1 MQNVSIPVPRQ
12 NDLFDAEPESNLT
25 LPNTPALPEAHSS
38 ALLSVIGRS
47 RKGRISVNTKLA
59 VALSLLLHAALILV
73 LSARGMPSQ
82 PQVIHQTLHATWV
95 TWADASSLLEKKRD
109 VAGAVHA
116 PPAAAAGG
124 RKDFIKVKAPAE
136 AQPDVA
142 SGEDTKTAMFLDVE
156 QKNAAAK
163 ASDSPPA
170 GLERGA
176 TEQKHVSAHPAAVSP
191 AMGLTAPAS
200 STSMAKP
207 RYRENAPPV
216 YPQTARLRGQEGVV
230 LIHAEILPEGRT
242 GVLKIKTSSGYD
254 LLDQSALDT
263 VRSWRF
269 EPARRMGQPVA
280 VWVDIP
286 VRFVLKKSD

>member
-25 LPNTPALPEAHSS
+25 LPKTPALPEAHSS

-47 RKGRISVNTKLA
+47 RKGRISVNTKIA
-59 VALSLLLHAALILV
+59 VALSLLLHVALILV

-170 GLERGA
+170 SLETGA
-176 TEQKHVSAHPAAVSP
+176 AEQKRVVHPAAVSP
-191 AMGLTAPAS
+191 SAGLTAPAS
-200 STSMAKP
+200 GTSMAKP
-207 RYRENAPPV
+207 RYRDNAPPV

-263 VRSWRF
+263 VRTWRF

>member
-38 ALLSVIGRS
+38 ALLPVIGRS

-59 VALSLLLHAALILV
+59 VALSLLLHVALILV
-73 LSARGMPSQ
+73 LSAGGMPSQ

-156 QKNAAAK
+156 QKSAAAK
-163 ASDSPPA
+163 ASDSPPVS
-170 GLERGA
+170 LETGA
-176 TEQKHVSAHPAAVSP
+176 AEQKRVVHPAAVSP
-191 AMGLTAPAS
+191 SAGLTAPAS

-207 RYRENAPPV
+207 RYRDNAPPV
-216 YPQTARLRGQEGVV
+216 YPQPARLRGQEGVV
-230 LIHAEILPEGRT
+230 LLHAEILPEGRT